1 MSRDESYQ
9 NQGGILIIY
18 RGVNKEYALMEKEMM
33 GEYKFLVGGEWRESD
48 DKVKVTNPYDD
59 SVIATVS
66 FASKKDVKEAIDKA
80 VKAFEETKV
89 LPSYVRSGIL
99 TQISRGIE
107 ERKDELARIISLES
121 GKPIGAAVGEVARGV
136 STFAIAAEEANR
148 IGGEV
153 LPLDITKAAEGRVGI
168 TRRFPIGPIAAISP
182 FNFPLNLVV
191 HKVAPAI
198 AAGCPIVVKP
208 PTKTPITSL
217 ILAEIVMETDLPKGA
232 LSIIPCSTDV
242 AEPLTMD
249 PRLKMLSFTGSAAVG
264 WALKKKADPRKK
276 VILELGGNAGM
287 IIHKDADLDLAVTKA
302 RVGSF
307 AYAGQVCISI
317 QRLYVHDDI
326 YESFIEK
333 FVESVKKMK
342 VGDPLDPDADLGPMV
357 DEKAAKRTEGW
368 VEEAVKDGAEVL
380 AGGRAKGRV
389 FEPTVLV
396 NASPQSKVCTEE
408 IFAPVVNVFK
418 YGDIDEALDSI
429 NDSHYG
435 LQAGIFTN
443 DHDVIWRAFER
454 LEVAGLMI
462 NDTPMF
468 RVDNMPYGGI
478 KDSGY
483 GREGLKY
490 AIEEMT
496 ELKLMV
502 LNFSK

>member
-1 MSRDESYQ
+1 M
-9 NQGGILIIY
+9 
-18 RGVNKEYALMEKEMM
+18 KEYELVERKKM

-48 DKVKVTNPYDD
+48 NKVEVINPYDE

-66 FASKKDVKEAIDKA
+66 FSSKKDVADAIDSA
-80 VKAFEETKV
+80 VKAFDETKT
-89 LPSYVRSGIL
+89 LPSYVRSRIL
-99 TQISRGIE
+99 TQISRGID
-107 ERKDELARIISLES
+107 ERKDELAHIISLES
-121 GKPIGAAVGEVARGV
+121 GKPIGAAKGEVARAV
-136 STFAIAAEEANR
+136 STFTIAAEEANR

-153 LPLDITKAAEGRVGI
+153 LPLDITKAAKGRIGI

-198 AAGCPIVVKP
+198 ASGCPIVVKP
-208 PTKTPITSL
+208 PSKTPLTSL
-217 ILAEIVMETDLPKGA
+217 ILAEIVMETELPKGA
-232 LSIIPCSTDV
+232 FSMLPCSTEV
-242 AEPLTMD
+242 AEPLITD

-276 VILELGGNAGM
+276 VVLELGGNAGM
-287 IIHKDADLDLAVTKA
+287 VVHKDADVDLAVNKA
-302 RVGSF
+302 LVGSF
-307 AYAGQVCISI
+307 AYAGQVCISV
-317 QRLYVHDDI
+317 QRLYVHKEI
-326 YESFIEK
+326 YKPFIEK
-333 FVESVKKMK
+333 FIKRVKGLKL
-342 VGDPLDPDADLGPMV
+342 GDPLDPNVDLGPMV
-357 DEKAAKRTEGW
+357 DEKAAKRTEEW
-368 VEEAVKDGAEVL
+368 VREAVQDGAKVL
-380 AGGRAKGRV
+380 TGGKANGRY
-389 FEPTVLV
+389 FEPTVIV
-396 NASPQSKVCTEE
+396 NVSPQSKVCIEE
-408 IFAPVVNVFK
+408 VFAPVVNIFE
-418 YGDIDEALDSI
+418 YGDIEEALDSI

-454 LEVAGLMI
+454 LEVGGLMI

-490 AIEEMT
+490 AIEEMS

>member
-1 MSRDESYQ
+1 
-9 NQGGILIIY
+9 
-18 RGVNKEYALMEKEMM
+18 
-33 GEYKFLVGGEWRESD
+33 
-48 DKVKVTNPYDD
+48 
-59 SVIATVS
+59 
-66 FASKKDVKEAIDKA
+66 
-80 VKAFEETKV
+80 
-89 LPSYVRSGIL
+89 
-99 TQISRGIE
+99 
-107 ERKDELARIISLES
+107 
-121 GKPIGAAVGEVARGV
+121 
-136 STFAIAAEEANR
+136 
-148 IGGEV
+148 
-153 LPLDITKAAEGRVGI
+153 DITKAAKGRIGI

-198 AAGCPIVVKP
+198 ASGCPIVVKP
-208 PTKTPITSL
+208 PSKTPITSL
-217 ILAEIVMETDLPKGA
+217 ILAEIVMETELPKGA
-232 LSIIPCSTDV
+232 FSMLPCNTEV
-242 AEPLTMD
+242 AEPLITD

-287 IIHKDADLDLAVTKA
+287 VVHKDADVDLAVSKA
-302 RVGSF
+302 LVGSF
-307 AYAGQVCISI
+307 AYAGQVCISV
-317 QRLYVHDDI
+317 QRLYVHKEI
-326 YESFIEK
+326 YKPFMEKFIER
-333 FVESVKKMK
+333 VKGLKL
-342 VGDPLDPDADLGPMV
+342 GDPLDPNADLGPMV
-357 DEKAAKRTEGW
+357 DEKVAKRTEEW
-368 VEEAVKDGAEVL
+368 VKEAIQDGAKVL
-380 AGGRAKGRV
+380 TGGKADGRY
-389 FEPTVLV
+389 FEPTVIV
-396 NASPQSKVCTEE
+396 NVPPQSKVCTEE
-408 IFAPVVNVFK
+408 IFAPVVNIFE
-418 YGDIDEALDSI
+418 YGDIEEALDGI

-454 LEVAGLMI
+454 LEVGGLMI